1 MTPVTATQDSPGAS
15 DGKASVCLQCGR
27 PRFNPWVGKIPWKR
41 KWQSAPVLLI
51 GKSHRQRS
59 LVGYSPWGRKEWD
72 TTERLHFP
80 SPFSSI
86 HTTGKTIALARR
98 TFVGKALSLLSNMPS
113 GLVTALL
120 PRRKCLLMSW
130 LQSPS
135 AVILNMKL
143 LSCVRLSA
151 TPWTIAYQAPLSM
164 GFSR

>member
-1 MTPVTATQDSPGAS
+1 M
-15 DGKASVCLQCGR
+15 
-27 PRFNPWVGKIPWKR
+27 
-41 KWQSAPVLLI
+41 
-51 GKSHRQRS
+51 
-59 LVGYSPWGRKEWD
+59 GYSPQGRKEWD

-120 PRRKCLLMSW
+120 PRSKRLLVSC

-135 AVILNMKL
+135 AAILEPRKQSLLLFPVLPHLFAMK
-143 LSCVRLSA
+143 
-151 TPWTIAYQAPLSM
+151 
-164 GFSR
+164 